1 MSAPTPAPTSRR
13 VGPLFILFGA
23 NAISLTGNVMTLTA
37 VPWFVLQTTGSAAM
51 TGIIAS
57 LNFLPIVLANL
68 FGGAFVDRLGYKR
81 ASVSADL
88 TSGFTVA
95 LIPLLYVTVG
105 LPFWVLGALVF
116 LGALL
121 DAPGST
127 ARAALLPE
135 AAQQAGWSMERAS
148 GVYAA
153 VERGSRLAGAPL
165 AGFLIAFIG
174 ATNVLWAD
182 AATFFLSAIAIS
194 LAALVAPRPEPS
206 SGYLGE
212 LKAGLS
218 FWRRDKVLV
227 ALTLTVTA
235 TNLLDSFSSVLLPV
249 LVNLLYG
256 SPVSLGLMLG
266 ALGGGS
272 VASALMFAAT
282 GHRLPRHL
290 TFAICFSLVSLY
302 YPLLALFPPEI
313 GAVLI
318 MFGAGLASGPL
329 NPILQTVE
337 FERVPPHMR
346 GRVFGLTQALAWM
359 AMPLGVLL
367 AGVLVEFVG
376 LRATLLGAGI
386 AYVLTAFTIWINRA
400 MKEMD
405 AAPEVEPASSARPQE
420 PALQG

>member
-1 MSAPTPAPTSRR
+1 MSPPTRDASTRR
-13 VGPLFILFGA
+13 VGPLLVLFGA
-23 NAISLTGNVMTLTA
+23 NAVSLTGNVMTLTA

-81 ASVSADL
+81 ASVIADL

-95 LIPLLYVTVG
+95 LIPLLYVTLG
-105 LPFWVLGALVF
+105 LPFWLLGALVF
-116 LGALL
+116 FGALL
-121 DAPGST
+121 DTPGST
-127 ARAALLPE
+127 ARSALLPE

-165 AGFLIAFIG
+165 AGLLIAFIG
-174 ATNVLWAD
+174 ATNVLWVD

-194 LAALVAPRPEPS
+194 FAALVALRPEPS
-206 SGYLGE
+206 SGYLNE
-212 LKAGLS
+212 LKAGMS

-249 LVNLLYG
+249 LASRLYG
-256 SPVSLGLMLG
+256 SSVSLGLMLG

-282 GHRLPRHL
+282 GHRLPRHR
-290 TFAICFSLVSLY
+290 TFAICFSLVALY
-302 YPLLALFPPEI
+302 YPLLALFLPEA
-313 GAVLI
+313 GAILI
-318 MFGAGLASGPL
+318 MFGAGFASGPL
-329 NPILQTVE
+329 NPIIHTVQ

-346 GRVFGLTQALAWM
+346 GRVFGLTHAFAWM

-376 LRATLLGAGI
+376 LRATMIGAGS
-386 AYVLTAFTIWINRA
+386 AYLLTALTIWINRA

-405 AAPEVEPASSARPQE
+405 APASMAMAKLGRQAPSASV
-420 PALQG
+420 

>member
-1 MSAPTPAPTSRR
+1 MSASSRDVSNRR
-13 VGPLFILFGA
+13 VGPLLVLFGA
-23 NAISLTGNVMTLTA
+23 NAVSLTGNVMTLTA

-68 FGGAFVDRLGYKR
+68 FGGAFVDRLGHKR
-81 ASVSADL
+81 ASVIADL

-95 LIPLLYVTVG
+95 LIPLLYLTVG
-105 LPFWVLGALVF
+105 LPFWVLGTFVF

-121 DAPGST
+121 DSPGST

-135 AAQQAGWSMERAS
+135 AAQQAGWSLERAS

-174 ATNVLWAD
+174 ATNVLWVD
-182 AATFFLSAIAIS
+182 AATFFLSAAAIS
-194 LAALVAPRPEPS
+194 LAALAAPRPEPS
-206 SGYLGE
+206 SRYLTE
-212 LKAGLS
+212 LKEGLTL
-218 FWRRDKVLV
+218 WRRDRVLV

-235 TNLLDSFSSVLLPV
+235 TNLLDSFSTVLLPV
-249 LVNLLYG
+249 LAKELYG

-272 VASALMFAAT
+272 VASALMFAAS
-282 GHRLPRHL
+282 GHRLPRHRS
-290 TFAICFSLVSLY
+290 FAICFSLVALY

-313 GAVLI
+313 GAILV

-329 NPILQTVE
+329 NPILHTVE

-346 GRVFGLTQALAWM
+346 GRVLGLTMALAWM
-359 AMPLGVLL
+359 AMPFGVLV
-367 AGVLVEFVG
+367 AGVLVETVG

-386 AYVLTAFTIWINRA
+386 AYVLIAASIWINRA

-405 AAPEVEPASSARPQE
+405 TTASKATAKLGRRAPSASV
-420 PALQG
+420 

>member
-1 MSAPTPAPTSRR
+1 VSEPLQDASIGRA
-13 VGPLFILFGA
+13 GPLLVLFGA
-23 NAISLTGNVMTLTA
+23 NAVSLTGNVMTMTA

-81 ASVSADL
+81 ASVTADL

-105 LPFWVLGALVF
+105 LPFWVLGVLVF
-116 LGALL
+116 FGALL

-135 AAQQAGWSMERAS
+135 AAQQAGWSIERAS

-174 ATNVLWAD
+174 ATNVLWVD
-182 AATFFLSAIAIS
+182 AATFFLSALAIS
-194 LAALVAPRPEPS
+194 FAALVAPTPELS
-206 SGYLGE
+206 SSYLAE
-212 LKAGLS
+212 LKAGFT

-235 TNLLDSFSSVLLPV
+235 TNLLDSFSSVILPV
-249 LVNLLYG
+249 FVNELYG
-256 SPVSLGLMLG
+256 SPVSLGLMVG

-272 VASALMFAAT
+272 VVSALMFAAT
-282 GHRLPRHL
+282 GHRLPRHRA
-290 TFAICFSLVSLY
+290 FAICFSLVALY
-302 YPLLALFPPEI
+302 YPLLALFPPAF
-313 GAVLI
+313 GAVLV

-329 NPILQTVE
+329 NPILHTVE

-346 GRVFGLTQALAWM
+346 GRVLGLTGALAWM
-359 AMPLGVLL
+359 AMPLGVLV

-386 AYVLTAFTIWINRA
+386 AYVLIAASIWINRA

-405 AAPEVEPASSARPQE
+405 TTASKATAKLGRRAPSATV
-420 PALQG
+420 

>member
-1 MSAPTPAPTSRR
+1 MSASSRDVFIPR
-13 VGPLFILFGA
+13 VGPLLVLFGA
-23 NAISLTGNVMTLTA
+23 NAVSLTGNVMTLTA

-68 FGGAFVDRLGYKR
+68 FGGAFVDRLGHKR
-81 ASVSADL
+81 ASVIADL

-95 LIPLLYVTVG
+95 LIPLLYLTVG
-105 LPFWVLGALVF
+105 LPFWVLGTFVF

-121 DAPGST
+121 DTPGST

-135 AAQQAGWSMERAS
+135 AAQQAGWSLERAS

-174 ATNVLWAD
+174 ATNVLWVD
-182 AATFFLSAIAIS
+182 AATFFLSAAAIS
-194 LAALVAPRPEPS
+194 LAALAAPRPEPS
-206 SGYLGE
+206 SRYLTE
-212 LKAGLS
+212 LKVGLTL
-218 FWRRDKVLV
+218 WRRDGVLV

-249 LVNLLYG
+249 LSNELYG

-282 GHRLPRHL
+282 GHRLPRHRS
-290 TFAICFSLVSLY
+290 FAICFSLVALY

-313 GAVLI
+313 GAILV

-329 NPILQTVE
+329 NPILHTVE

-346 GRVFGLTQALAWM
+346 GRVLGLTSALAWM
-359 AMPLGVLL
+359 AMPFGVLV
-367 AGVLVEFVG
+367 AGFLVEFVG

-386 AYVLTAFTIWINRA
+386 AYVLIAASIWINRA
-400 MKEMD
+400 MKAMD
-405 AAPEVEPASSARPQE
+405 TTASKATAKLGRRAPSPSV
-420 PALQG
+420 